1 MVAIRSDGAPPRLGE
16 SVVVISPHLDDAALS
31 LGATIS
37 ATAAGGSRVTVL
49 TVLAGDPGSSLPA
62 EDWDASAGFETLGE
76 AARARRVEDTRACA
90 ILGARPVWF
99 PYNDDQYERG
109 ADDATIHTAIV
120 EALSGTDAMLL
131 PGYPLTHPDHAWLAR
146 LALLADLPCE
156 RVGLYVEQPYT
167 WLTTGSP
174 VAVAGAIA
182 DLVPAELG
190 WERARHRAR
199 DTAAKLR
206 ACLAYRSQ
214 LPLLGR
220 RRILRAIA
228 SDLKRGGE
236 AIAWLPR

>member
-1 MVAIRSDGAPPRLGE
+1 M
-16 SVVVISPHLDDAALS
+16 VISPHLDDAALS

-49 TVLAGDPGSSLPA
+49 TVLAGDPGSSVPA
-62 EDWDASAGFETLGE
+62 EEWDASAGFATDGE
-76 AARARRVEDTRACA
+76 AARARRLEDTRACA
-90 ILGARPVWF
+90 ILGATPAWLAYR
-99 PYNDDQYERG
+99 DEQYERG
-109 ADDATIHTAIV
+109 ADDPTVHAAIL
-120 EALSGTDAMLL
+120 EALRGADAVLL
-131 PGYPLTHPDHAWLAR
+131 PGYPLTNRDHAWLAR

-167 WLTTGSP
+167 WWTTGSP
-174 VAVAGAIA
+174 VDVAGPIA

-214 LPLLGR
+214 MPLLGR